1 MGNLKIPPG
10 KEKCV
15 RALANER
22 IVFSG
27 SRTST
32 LCLLNPSKRSVKK
45 VQVDGCAITDSSCC
59 DWAAEV
65 DDDVS
70 HEELFI
76 ELKGSH
82 ITKAVKQ
89 IAATIVRLSSH
100 PAQTKKRCL
109 VVFKKDTVTNR
120 WFQQQQRSFQQNYK
134 ADLRR
139 LKNGASHSLEDQP
152 HSPVG

>member
-1 MGNLKIPPG
+1 MGNLKIPPA
-10 KEKCV
+10 KEEKCV
-15 RALANER
+15 RELAIEW

-27 SRTST
+27 SRTSK
-32 LCLLNPSKRSVKK
+32 LRLHNPSKRSVKT

-65 DDDVS
+65 DDHIS

-82 ITKAVKQ
+82 MTKAVKQ
-89 IAATIVRLSSH
+89 IEATMVRLSSN

-109 VVFKKDTVTNR
+109 VVSKRFTVTGP
-120 WFQQQQRSFQQNYK
+120 WFLRQQRRFQRDFK
-134 ADLRR
+134 ADLER
-139 LKNGASHSLEDQP
+139 LRDGESYSLE
-152 HSPVG
+152 VAK